1 MDRVINSTFT
11 FIFIVEFIIGN
22 LGNGFIALV
31 NCVDWV
37 KRRKVSL
44 ADQILTALAIS
55 RTALLWLIF
64 LSWYVSMFNPALFMS
79 EKFSRTLTV
88 TWTVAN
94 HFSIWFATSL
104 SIFYFLKIA
113 NFSNSIFLYLKWRVK
128 KVVSVILLVTLVLLF
143 FNIALIN
150 IHVNTWI
157 NGFERNR
164 TSISISSNFVQFS
177 TLLLFTNT
185 TFTLIPFTLSL
196 TTFILLISSLWKH
209 VKKMQHGAKG
219 SADASTTVHIRAMQ
233 ALMAFLLLYAI
244 FFLSYLIPIWSS
256 DSLEKSQ
263 IMIFCQAFRIAYPSG
278 HSCVLILHNS
288 KLRQASL
295 WVLWWLRCRFKDG
308 EPSGHTL
315 FRESS

>member
-1 MDRVINSTFT
+1 MSKTVLLTILTITMGWVINTTFA

-44 ADQILTALAIS
+44 TDQILTALAIS
-55 RTALLWLIF
+55 RTALLWSIF

-94 HFSIWFATSL
+94 HFSVWFGTSL
-104 SIFYFLKIA
+104 SIFHFLKIA
-113 NFSNSIFLYLKWRVK
+113 NFSNSIFLRLKWRVK

-143 FNIALIN
+143 FNTALIN

-164 TSISISSNFVQFS
+164 TCISISSNFVQFS

-185 TFTLIPFTLSL
+185 AFTLVPFTLSL

-209 VKKMQHGAKG
+209 VKEMQHAAKG

-233 ALMAFLLLYAI
+233 AVIAFLLVYAV
-244 FFLSYLIPIWSS
+244 FFLSYIIPG
-256 DSLEKSQ
+256 
-263 IMIFCQAFRIAYPSG
+263 FRIAYPSG

-288 KLRQASL
+288 KLRQACVS
-295 WVLWWLRCRFKDG
+295 VLWWLKCRFKDG
-308 EPSGHTL
+308 EPSGHTP

>member
-1 MDRVINSTFT
+1 MLVINTTFA

-31 NCVDWV
+31 KCVDWV

-128 KVVSVILLVTLVLLF
+128 KVVSVILRVILVLL
-143 FNIALIN
+143 
-150 IHVNTWI
+150 
-157 NGFERNR
+157 NR
-164 TSISISSNFVQFS
+164 TCISISSNFVQFS
-177 TLLLFTNT
+177 TLLIFTNT
-185 TFTLIPFTLSL
+185 TFTLVPFTLSL

-209 VKKMQHGAKG
+209 VKQMQHAAKG

-233 ALMAFLLLYAI
+233 AVIAFLLVYAV
-244 FFLSYLIPIWSS
+244 FFLSYLIPVWSS
-256 DSLEKSQ
+256 DLVEKSL
-263 IMIFCQAFRIAYPSG
+263 IITFCQPFGIAYPSG

-288 KLRQASL
+288 KLRKTSL
-295 WVLWWLRCRFKDG
+295 SVLLCLKKKRNGGSVLPSSAWRHKLRA
-308 EPSGHTL
+308 E
-315 FRESS
+315 